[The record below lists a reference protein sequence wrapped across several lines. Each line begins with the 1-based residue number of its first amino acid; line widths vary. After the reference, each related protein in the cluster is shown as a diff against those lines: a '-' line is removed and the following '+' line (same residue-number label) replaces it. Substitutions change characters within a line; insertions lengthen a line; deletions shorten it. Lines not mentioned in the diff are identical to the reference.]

1 MPSVPVARALACE
14 STGWADRSR
23 ASVETPVELEIPLVA
38 LGLLLLAIHG
48 VNLVAEE
55 QVQVL
60 VAAAR
65 QFFFD
70 GLELEKKVEPERADQ
85 RQPGILGM
93 AEFLDDARRNGNTE
107 GCLLRSSSENSFGRG
122 CRRPRSAEPYRP
134 NESQCGCDSRTG
146 SSI

>member
-1 MPSVPVARALACE
+1 MYSSGRWSDTMPSVPVARALACE

-23 ASVETPVELEIPLVA
+23 ASVETPSKLEIPLVA

-93 AEFLDDARRNGNTE
+93 AEFLDERAQNGKH
-107 GCLLRSSSENSFGRG
+107 GGLFAALLLGEQFWQGLQA
-122 CRRPRSAEPYRP
+122 P
-134 NESQCGCDSRTG
+134 SQR
-146 SSI
+146 